1 LDVALLE
8 KDPDDDILCAID
20 AAVRWTVQLDGLNDE
35 QRTVFDRVMVAI
47 NDKTETAQR
56 CSTSTDPEDQVKRRY
71 TDASYGIFATKGDP
85 CCPLHLQELQH
96 R

>member
-1 LDVALLE
+1 MVDEKELEGKALL
-8 KDPDDDILCAID
+8 
-20 AAVRWTVQLDGLNDE
+20 
-35 QRTVFDRVMVAI
+35 
-47 NDKTETAQR
+47 KTIMKKFLPAGDSLLEMIVLHLPSPETAQK

-71 TDASYGIFATKGDP
+71 TDASYGLFATKGDP